1 MSFSRE
7 LDSFL
12 QGGVSAPGTGDTP
25 AAVPAAPRQAPGE
38 PPPHVLD
45 HLAGRIALH
54 RGRHASENAAAPGGC
69 GSVVDTFDM
78 GATPGGADAPPL
90 VHVRLVSPGR
100 RGSVLERTAAF
111 TPHLARR
118 IALDA
123 RAIPGARV
131 ELIVDADASDEVF
144 THIAQEAFVLFCTR
158 GLEVAIYR
166 AATAKPQRHGPAPPS
181 RAA

>member
-1 MSFSRE
+1 MEGGALMSFSRE

-25 AAVPAAPRQAPGE
+25 AAVP
-38 PPPHVLD
+38 
-45 HLAGRIALH
+45 
-54 RGRHASENAAAPGGC
+54 
-69 GSVVDTFDM
+69 
-78 GATPGGADAPPL
+78 GATPGGTDAPPL